1 MAEKSKIEYNWY
13 EILDLMFYPVAE
25 ENEEKIKNRIEE
37 KRKQWI
43 RNESDIIKGTDCK
56 IYLNLYKKE
65 IIQEQMLGK
74 NNIRKEL
81 IKDARDKYFKQ
92 VDEILR
98 DLGDISIIT
107 EELLKKIV
115 KTTRIG
121 KNSVIERIQSS
132 GKKIDYSKNEKKKKI
147 DAYTKYYEYINKKFK
162 YSFSEINIRL
172 KILNKKDLYDFL
184 HSENL
189 DFKNLNIDRISDII
203 LKLQNYKVEAD
214 RTLNE
219 NLTKLDNI
227 SKHFSLNQSEFKQ
240 GGEWTQKQAKQVEE
254 RVENTMNT

>member
-1 MAEKSKIEYNWY
+1 MEILYLWEFWIGKYKKVKVLKMAEKSKIEYNWY

-132 GKKIDYSKNEKKKKI
+132 GKKIDYSKNEKKKK
-147 DAYTKYYEYINKKFK
+147 FQ
-162 YSFSEINIRL
+162 
-172 KILNKKDLYDFL
+172 
-184 HSENL
+184 
-189 DFKNLNIDRISDII
+189 
-203 LKLQNYKVEAD
+203 LQK
-214 RTLNE
+214 
-219 NLTKLDNI
+219 
-227 SKHFSLNQSEFKQ
+227 
-240 GGEWTQKQAKQVEE
+240 
-254 RVENTMNT
+254 